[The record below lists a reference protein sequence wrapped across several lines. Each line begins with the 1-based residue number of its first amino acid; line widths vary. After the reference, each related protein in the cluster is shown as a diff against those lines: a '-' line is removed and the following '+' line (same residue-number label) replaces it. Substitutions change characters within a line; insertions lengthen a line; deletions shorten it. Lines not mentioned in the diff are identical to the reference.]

1 MVELL
6 GGQAEIPGQ
15 AGHPIA
21 LTIGQTDILTQEGFG
36 PSPAESQMIYDLAQ
50 KERAI
55 QAERDRLAEME
66 RAAAA
71 AHETYY
77 AEGGAG
83 YGTTPG
89 GPDYYYF
96 PDTGIGYVAEGV
108 YTTLDPFYGEGG
120 ALAPVTD
127 WVTGKDKDSNLLLYA
142 ALGIGALALLRR

>member
-6 GGQAEIPGQ
+6 GGQETVPMDV
-15 AGHPIA
+15 GHPMDYTA
-21 LTIGQTDILTQEGFG
+21 EQVAAFTQEGYG

-77 AEGGAG
+77 AEGGTG
-83 YGTTPG
+83 YGTVPG
-89 GPDYYYF
+89 GPDVTYM
-96 PDTGIGYVAEGV
+96 PSDAPWLAQGV
-108 YTTLDPFYGEGG
+108 YQVLDPYYGEGG
-120 ALAPVTD
+120 IFEPVTRF
-127 WVTGKDKDSNLLLYA
+127 VSGETDKSNLLLYA
-142 ALGIGALALLRR
+142 ALGIGAIALLKR

>member
-6 GGQAEIPGQ
+6 GGQETIPQ
-15 AGHPIA
+15 DVGHPQA
-21 LTIGQTDILTQEGFG
+21 LTVEQVNVMTQEGFG
-36 PSPAESQMIYDLAQ
+36 PSPAESQIAYDLAQ
-50 KERAI
+50 KNRAI
-55 QAERDRLAEME
+55 EAERERLAEME

-83 YGTTPG
+83 YGTVPG

-108 YTTLDPFYGEGG
+108 YNVLDPYYGEGG

-127 WVTGKDKDSNLLLYA
+127 WVTGKGDKDNLLLYA
-142 ALGIGALALLRR
+142 ALGIGALALLKR